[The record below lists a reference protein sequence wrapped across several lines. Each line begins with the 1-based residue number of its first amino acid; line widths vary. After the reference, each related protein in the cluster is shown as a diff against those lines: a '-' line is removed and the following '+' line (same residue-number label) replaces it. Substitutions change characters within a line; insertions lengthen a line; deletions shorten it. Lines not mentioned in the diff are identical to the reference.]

1 MDHRLR
7 FAPEILVRLG
17 EELVPHP
24 DLGIMELVR
33 NAYDADAATCH
44 IELKNATEPGGSLLV
59 SDDGEGMTAN
69 QLAAGFLLIGKS
81 GKASVTQTH
90 THSGRRKVGEK
101 GLGRIA
107 ALRLGTKVTV
117 TTRPVSEPGQ
127 EHLLTIDWNQVD
139 SSYAVED
146 VPIAIET
153 RTIAETADFHHG
165 TVITVT
171 GLRRGIDTKAAE
183 RLARSL
189 LLLTGPFAD
198 RSAFQVSCDA
208 PEFAALATLI
218 KPHLLDQYEY
228 RLVANLDEAGQV
240 SASLFN
246 WRGEPEFTGGHNE
259 VARPRRGNSKN
270 QPPIK
275 FSAPPAS
282 FELWMFNLNPSASKK
297 EVRFSQ
303 QDTPAIK
310 KWLKQ
315 VGGIHLYH
323 RELRVQP
330 YGDIGNDWLRINLRR
345 TGSPEKRPSTD
356 TSIGRI
362 RVSDPSDLL
371 RPKTDRSGFV
381 ETLEFQDLQLFAQCA
396 MDWAADQRLDQREQQ
411 RIGALAKARDRVR
424 EAETQFQSLMEVITP
439 SDSDTLPLDEAVDRT
454 ALQSFASSA
463 SAVFLTQK
471 EEIEALREDLLLYRS
486 LATVGTSTAV
496 FAHEALRPASRIIN
510 LVKTIS
516 RRIKKQISPEE
527 YQKDFD
533 GSIEA
538 AIDGARTLETFAK
551 LPLSLLKKNKRE
563 VGDIEVDAACRSI
576 VEVFQ
581 RYLAERSI
589 DVAFDLDAPGCTVR
603 TTVADIE
610 SIISNLLANSAH
622 AFTRP
627 DNPRSERI
635 IRVQTRVRERSDAS
649 GHDVVICVDDS
660 GPGIQGLPLS
670 AIWLPGKTT
679 LDNGTGLGLTI
690 VRDIVGDLKGTQEA
704 RAHADLGGARIM
716 VTLPARQAEGVEP

>member
-33 NAYDADAATCH
+33 NAYDADAGVCR
-44 IELKNATEPGGSLLV
+44 IELKNAADPGGTLLV
-59 SDDGEGMTAN
+59 RDDGDGMTAD

-81 GKASVTQTH
+81 GKATVTGTH
-90 THSGRRKVGEK
+90 TRSGRRRVGEK

-117 TTRPVSEPGQ
+117 VTRPLSEPGQ
-127 EHLLTIDWNQVD
+127 EHRLTIDWDLVD

-153 RTIAETADFHHG
+153 RTIDNDAQFPHG
-165 TVITVT
+165 TVINVQ
-171 GLRRGIDTKAAE
+171 GLRRGIEKKDAE

-198 RSAFQVSCDA
+198 EGAFRVACDA
-208 PEFAALATLI
+208 PEFAELATLI
-218 KPHLLDQYEY
+218 KPHLFDQYEY
-228 RLVANLDEAGQV
+228 RLVADLDEAGEI
-240 SASLFN
+240 SATLFN
-246 WRGEPEFTGGHNE
+246 WRGEPEFRGTHND
-259 VARPRRGNSKN
+259 VARPRRGNTKN
-270 QPPIK
+270 QPPIT
-275 FSAPPAS
+275 FSAPAAS

-297 EVRFSQ
+297 EVRLAQ
-303 QDTPAIK
+303 QDTPAIR

-323 RELRVQP
+323 RGLRVQP
-330 YGDIGNDWLRINLRR
+330 YGDVGNDWLRINLRR

-362 RVSDPSDLL
+362 RVTDPYDVL

-381 ETLEFQDLQLFAQCA
+381 ETLEFHDLQVFAQCA

-411 RIGALAKARDRVR
+411 RIGALAKARDRVK

-439 SDSDTLPLDEAVDRT
+439 SDRDTLPLDEAVDRT

-463 SAVFLTQK
+463 SAVFQTQK

-510 LVKTIS
+510 LVKTVS
-516 RRIKKQISPEE
+516 RRIKKRINTED
-527 YQKDFD
+527 YQSDFD
-533 GSIEA
+533 GPIEA
-538 AIDGARTLETFAK
+538 AIDSARTLETFAK

-563 VGDIEVDAACRSI
+563 IGDIEVDAACRSI
-576 VEVFQ
+576 VSVFQ
-581 RYLAERSI
+581 RYLVERSI
-589 DVAFDLDAPGCTVR
+589 EVVFDLDARGCTVR
-603 TTVADIE
+603 TTIADIE
-610 SIISNLLANSAH
+610 SILSNLLANSAH

-627 DNPRSERI
+627 DNPRSKRI
-635 IRVQTRVRERSDAS
+635 IRVQTRVRDRNDAD
-649 GHDVVICVDDS
+649 GRDVVICVDDS

-690 VRDIVGDLKGTQEA
+690 VRDIVADLKGSQEA
-704 RAHADLGGARIM
+704 RAHAELGGARIM
-716 VTLPARQAEGVEP
+716 VTLPARQAEGGEP